1 MNQNKFS
8 INKLFWGM
16 LFIAGAAFLLADRMG
31 YWSQVRSVSLVG
43 ILFTIFFIWMVLQ
56 GIYYKNFFLLLF
68 GLSFIA
74 IQYRHPLGIMN
85 VTPWTLLSA
94 ALLASIGLTI
104 IFPSKKRFKYRHN
117 NYNEFA
123 DKGEKVFEEQDGE
136 VIYYKSNFGECVKF
150 INTDSLVNVQLEN
163 AFGQMKIFF
172 DNAVIKNGVANVNVS
187 NSFGETIL
195 YIPKTWNV
203 ENHVK
208 CTFADLHFEGNQATQ
223 GCPTLKIYGSIS
235 FGNVTVVFI

>member
-8 INKLFWGM
+8 FNKLFWGM
-16 LFIAGAAFLLADRMG
+16 LFIAGAAYLLADRLG
-31 YWSQVRSVSLVG
+31 YWSQVRSVTVVG
-43 ILFTIFFIWMVLQ
+43 IFFTIFFIWMVLQ
-56 GIYYKNFFLLLF
+56 GFYQKNFFLILF
-68 GLSFIA
+68 GISFIA
-74 IQYRHPLGIMN
+74 IQYRHPLGIAV

-104 IFPSKKRFKYRHN
+104 IFPQKKRVYNGHMN
-117 NYNEFA
+117 NFEFA

-136 VIYYKSNFGECVKF
+136 VLHYKSSFGECVRY

-163 AFGQMKIFF
+163 SFGEMKIFF
-172 DNAVIKNGVANVNVS
+172 DNAVIKNGVADVNIS
-187 NSFGETIL
+187 NSFGETTL

-208 CTFADLHFEGNQATQ
+208 CSFANLSFEGNQNTQ
-223 GCPTLKIYGSIS
+223 GCPTLRIYGSIT
-235 FGNVTVVFI
+235 FGEVTVVFI